1 MKVGS
6 NVLPVLQQVSP
17 GKSSFPPRV
26 THPDADVCP
35 RFRRIKRNDLARNRE
50 TTSGFH
56 VMLHVAVFLM
66 EGDVAFDLIMLPH
79 KNNYKTQI
87 VLQTYHEDVE

>member
-1 MKVGS
+1 
-6 NVLPVLQQVSP
+6 
-17 GKSSFPPRV
+17 
-26 THPDADVCP
+26 
-35 RFRRIKRNDLARNRE
+35 
-50 TTSGFH
+50 
-56 VMLHVAVFLM
+56 MLHVAVFLM